1 MPGRRRSHDE
11 ELRHEAEEIAIPD
24 SDIVAGPVPGLGP
37 VIDGTENVGKKALPG
52 SSDGEEPVS
61 PAASPNA
68 VPG

>member
-24 SDIVAGPVPGLGP
+24 SDLVAGAVPGLGP
-37 VIDGTENVGKKALPG
+37 VIDGTEEDGKKVRPG
-52 SSDGEEPVS
+52 ASGGEEPIP